1 MSGNNTNAEFQCILN
16 MALTLHTQQPLDKH
30 RAQPPFRNQQQPVHT
45 AEVSRHRA
53 QRIPFKTKP
62 KTAWENGLQ
71 LPQARLE
78 AEQER
83 GLSNVLS
90 DQGIDEMRTSAA

>member
-1 MSGNNTNAEFQCILN
+1 M
-16 MALTLHTQQPLDKH
+16 
-30 RAQPPFRNQQQPVHT
+30 
-45 AEVSRHRA
+45 
-53 QRIPFKTKP
+53 KP

-90 DQGIDEMRTSAA
+90 DHGIDEMRTSAA